1 MGNLAMYLSWRS
13 IGFFDSFDPSKS
25 NNQKNVKGTLHS
37 KKSSWQGDPFITDK
51 TERNVC
57 NSQQTIYHQILILK
71 DVNFHMFLAENLEN
85 KLHSRKPLDWK
96 ISHVSCR
103 KL

>member
-1 MGNLAMYLSWRS
+1 L
-13 IGFFDSFDPSKS
+13 PSKES
-25 NNQKNVKGTLHS
+25 C
-37 KKSSWQGDPFITDK
+37 WQGYPFITDK

-85 KLHSRKPLDWK
+85 KLHSRKPRDWK
-96 ISHVSCR
+96 LPHVSCR
-103 KL
+103 KLRTNYLPQNLWAGNHIFRAKKIQ